1 MVLDREREEDRR
13 RRSCLC
19 SLPASAVCLHHPLQN
34 SSHDL
39 REGGKKERKSGSGR
53 PIFFSHS
60 SQRQRVVVLS
70 SVRRGARPDGEA
82 GPRRETQPLRS
93 GSAAEAT
100 SCKRLVI
107 SGRNAANEPEIKPPR
122 AEHCS
127 LSSRHGGTLQKQ
139 SCCKPPQ
146 QEGAQ
151 GGTAPAWCPPP
162 VVSV

>member
-1 MVLDREREEDRR
+1 M
-13 RRSCLC
+13 
-19 SLPASAVCLHHPLQN
+19 
-34 SSHDL
+34 
-39 REGGKKERKSGSGR
+39 
-53 PIFFSHS
+53 
-60 SQRQRVVVLS
+60 LS

-162 VVSV
+162 GCQRLISAVRRNRLHAFLSFLPPVCFALFRSDYFTVKSSAVETGQTPAYSAATTPPPHLLSLYVCQR